1 MKKLGILS
9 REGGCKE
16 GKWIINTL
24 CCMRK
29 YFLKHV
35 GDFPIFFVYFSYE
48 ATASLAKPINRGTH
62 NTSLAEF
69 SSGMLRSSYGDL
81 CCFSDGRYFISNFV
95 KELLSAF

>member
-1 MKKLGILS
+1 
-9 REGGCKE
+9 
-16 GKWIINTL
+16 
-24 CCMRK
+24 MRK

>member
-48 ATASLAKPINRGTH
+48 ATAALAKPINKGVH
-62 NTSLAEF
+62 DVSFAEF
-69 SSGMLRSSYGDL
+69 SYGKLRSSYGNL
-81 CCFSDGRYFISNFV
+81 CSFSDGRYFISNFV